1 MLKNLLACVL
11 AVVGMVCPALPVS
24 AEITPGE
31 LVYVIGDFE
40 DTGWGDNK
48 TPAMLTQT
56 SPGVYTGFVYF
67 NNDEHWFRFCT
78 DFENWEETSIGSMES
93 YDSPSDNVEVDFLSG
108 TFQGKFYEGPNCWHI
123 YNFTSQGSQPRL
135 VKCTLDFNTGDV
147 RFEGFNKL
155 DGQFYFV
162 SENIEGATTAPNDFD
177 YSNIAYDGNLDFH
190 FEYIGS
196 DGVSYSFGPIVVW
209 MSGQLYCLENPMMS
223 GEVAGQ
229 TLRFGPTFG
238 TYTINGCTSDDPV
251 SVEIQPSYREIKV
264 KRSSF
269 DPANEPFGWWENPF
283 TFRAPVSQELK
294 SMMYIGEGLEVTRF
308 EIRECDING
317 VRIEGDALVADENAT
332 PGTFYIRA
340 YSNIEGKYA
349 ETGIRLLAKYPEA
362 FAFRNEET
370 RVVEEGI
377 LISKVED
384 QPGLYKGKITIP
396 AGEGDYRFTLTDP
409 ENTGG
414 NSFCGEFEFNGT
426 NAFSDLWEGDWSP
439 FIVPEALRG
448 ETFTCSIDVNTH
460 RIMLYQDDVPFF
472 WKGGQIIMTGYTEE
486 DLRNFIV
493 ASEGVE
499 ITGFSI
505 AEGEVEGARIF
516 DSFYLEVDETAPS
529 SVINIIAHANVEGL
543 TAQKEVIIRGEYPVA
558 LRLKVADESES
569 GNDLVINQVEN
580 ERGVYQGDVTIP
592 AGAGDFRF
600 KFVDTEY
607 PDREY
612 GVSISLEGTS
622 GRGEIHDWSDDYMT
636 IPASLRGETFTF
648 RINLPRERIE
658 VYQGENPFV
667 TTVTPVEGNPE
678 YAVANRNTPGF
689 MFKVTPADASFDL
702 ETDVDGIYASRYS
715 GGDGLYNVH
724 IDIENWVMNSGSRTF
739 NLIFKDGEEIAR
751 FPIEARYIS
760 VESVSAPEEIVIHE
774 GEFVQYNAIVIP
786 EIYSDGV
793 TISFWP
799 GLP

>member
-1 MLKNLLACVL
+1 
-11 AVVGMVCPALPVS
+11 
-24 AEITPGE
+24 
-31 LVYVIGDFE
+31 
-40 DTGWGDNK
+40 
-48 TPAMLTQT
+48 
-56 SPGVYTGFVYF
+56 
-67 NNDEHWFRFCT
+67 
-78 DFENWEETSIGSMES
+78 
-93 YDSPSDNVEVDFLSG
+93 
-108 TFQGKFYEGPNCWHI
+108 
-123 YNFTSQGSQPRL
+123 
-135 VKCTLDFNTGDV
+135 
-147 RFEGFNKL
+147 
-155 DGQFYFV
+155 
-162 SENIEGATTAPNDFD
+162 
-177 YSNIAYDGNLDFH
+177 
-190 FEYIGS
+190 
-196 DGVSYSFGPIVVW
+196 
-209 MSGQLYCLENPMMS
+209 
-223 GEVAGQ
+223 
-229 TLRFGPTFG
+229 
-238 TYTINGCTSDDPV
+238 
-251 SVEIQPSYREIKV
+251 
-264 KRSSF
+264 
-269 DPANEPFGWWENPF
+269 
-283 TFRAPVSQELK
+283 
-294 SMMYIGEGLEVTRF
+294 
-308 EIRECDING
+308 
-317 VRIEGDALVADENAT
+317 
-332 PGTFYIRA
+332 
-340 YSNIEGKYA
+340 
-349 ETGIRLLAKYPEA
+349 
-362 FAFRNEET
+362 
-370 RVVEEGI
+370 
-377 LISKVED
+377 
-384 QPGLYKGKITIP
+384 
-396 AGEGDYRFTLTDP
+396 
-409 ENTGG
+409 
-414 NSFCGEFEFNGT
+414 
-426 NAFSDLWEGDWSP
+426 
-439 FIVPEALRG
+439 
-448 ETFTCSIDVNTH
+448 
-460 RIMLYQDDVPFF
+460 MLYQDDVPFF

-751 FPIEARYIS
+751 FPIEARYVS

-774 GEFVQYNAIVIP
+774 GEFAQYTFNIKP
-786 EIYSDGV
+786 ENNSEQL
-793 TISFWP
+793 SFGIWP
-799 GLP
+799 GFPSIFGLSECRLYDEQGRGGNIITLLGIREGNEGLVGIRHKDDENNYFCQTRVTVLPKEAAVAEHIFHAQMNDGDMLSLKLSQHSDCTGNPINWTSSNTDVVTVDDNGTVSAVSTGNAVITADCGKHRVMMGVAVNGGSDVEQIKENLRIYGHNGIVYVSGAEPGTKIRIVSVDGIVETSAESKGSVDTFNVGNGIHLINVGDEVLKLSM